1 MNMRVLVAVEEHLNN
16 LTYRKEAD
24 KCTGTFVKFDPAIVQ
39 LINTQL
45 MQDEGTR
52 EPTIYE
58 DVIVYIKR
66 LNNTRFLRQNGE
78 VKEAPFYQYAYID
91 KSTWSELKW
100 NQVIPSK
107 KTLLKLILA
116 LKLDKAE
123 AEALMVKGQ
132 KAFNL
137 DDFQDRVILAV
148 IGMRNGEYEIDID
161 DIIEILDYYR
171 TNGPRP
177 FDSIYETPEMIAG
190 RKKMSSG

>member
-1 MNMRVLVAVEEHLNN
+1 MNMQVLVAVEEHLNN
-16 LTYRKEAD
+16 RTYLKEAN
-24 KCTGTFVKFDPAIVQ
+24 KCTGSFAKFDPAIVE

-45 MQDEGTR
+45 KQDKGTR

-123 AEALMVKGQ
+123 AEALMAKGQ

-161 DIIEILDYYR
+161 DIIEILDYYQ

-190 RKKMSSG
+190 RKRISSG

>member
-1 MNMRVLVAVEEHLNN
+1 MNIQVLVAVEEHLNN
-16 LTYRKEAD
+16 RVHHKETNLFTAP
-24 KCTGTFVKFDPAIVQ
+24 FVKFDPAIVE

-45 MQDEGTR
+45 MQDKGIR
-52 EPTIYE
+52 ESTIYE
-58 DVIVYIKR
+58 DAIVYIKR
-66 LNNTRFLRQNGE
+66 LNNARFLRKNGE

-100 NQVIPSK
+100 NQVVPSK

-123 AEALMVKGQ
+123 AEALMAKGQ
-132 KAFNL
+132 KAFDP
-137 DDFQDRVILAV
+137 DDFQDQVILAV

-171 TNGPRP
+171 TNGPRT
-177 FDSIYETPEMIAG
+177 FDSIYETPEMIAE
-190 RKKMSSG
+190 RKRTLSI